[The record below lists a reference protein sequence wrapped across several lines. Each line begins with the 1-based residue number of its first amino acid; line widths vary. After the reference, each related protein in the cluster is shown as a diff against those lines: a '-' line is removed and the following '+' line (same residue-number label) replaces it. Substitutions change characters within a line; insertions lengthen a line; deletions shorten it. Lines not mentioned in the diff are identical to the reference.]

1 MVWSTDAED
10 VIMLLDIQS
19 PENSVLNDQLA
30 LNLVDT
36 CLDNTPQILYKSVLC
51 FAKSWKIDY

>member
-36 CLDNTPQILYKSVLC
+36 CLDSKPPIYKSVLC